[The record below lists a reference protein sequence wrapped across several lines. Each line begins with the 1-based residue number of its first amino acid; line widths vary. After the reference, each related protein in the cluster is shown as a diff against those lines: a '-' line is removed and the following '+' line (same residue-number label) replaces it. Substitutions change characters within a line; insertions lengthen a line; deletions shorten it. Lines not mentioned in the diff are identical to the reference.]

1 MTRVFV
7 YGSLMTGLHNNRLLR
22 EGGARLVGPATIPAG
37 RYAMVSLGAFPGLV
51 DARWRDQG
59 AASPIVGEIWEVD
72 AMTLVRLDRLEGVEG
87 GFYRRDWV
95 PAVETVGGDE
105 DDPTRVHIYVLCD
118 GDQYD
123 GDRLVPANDW
133 RAYLKTVEDEARVR
147 VAANRGAVITNHG
160 TTFFG
165 N

>member
-37 RYAMVSLGAFPGLV
+37 RYAMVSLCGFPGLV
-51 DARWRDQG
+51 DAHWREQG
-59 AASPIVGEIWEVD
+59 AASPIVGEVWEVD
-72 AMTLVRLDRLEGVEG
+72 AMTLVRLDRLEGVED

-95 PAVETVGGDE
+95 PAVETIGGDE
-105 DDPTRVHIYVLCD
+105 DDPTRVHVYVLRD

-123 GDRLVPANDW
+123 GAGLVPSNDW
-133 RAYLKTVEDEARVR
+133 RAYLKTVEDEARAR
-147 VAANRGAVITNHG
+147 LPRTQAETLSRIRGILG
-160 TTFFG
+160 
-165 N
+165 